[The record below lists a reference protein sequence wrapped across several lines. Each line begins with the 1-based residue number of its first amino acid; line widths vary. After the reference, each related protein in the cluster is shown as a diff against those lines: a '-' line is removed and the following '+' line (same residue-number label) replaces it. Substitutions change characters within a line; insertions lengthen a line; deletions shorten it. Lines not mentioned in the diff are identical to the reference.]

1 MPLTA
6 HHQHSHDAAPSLSTI
21 RSDVPGIVWP
31 PLSGGMPASLLA
43 LMHQLEAT
51 QWLTPAQ
58 LAAQQ
63 ARQLAA
69 LIQHATVHS
78 PAFRAR
84 MESASCQAAQLCTA
98 EGLRALPVLER
109 RAVQSQQVPLRC
121 GEVPAAHQPVHETSS
136 SGSTGEPVSV
146 ARTAIN
152 QLFWLAFTLREQL
165 WHQRDFRQTLAVIRA
180 SLPSA
185 QPITQADWGAPVSL
199 YFATGPA
206 HAMLVSTDVKVQ
218 LEWLLRIAPHY
229 LLTYPSNLAALL
241 DECEA
246 RRITLPG
253 LRQIRT
259 IGENISPSLRQ
270 RTQAILRVDIAD
282 TYSSQELGTLAIQ
295 CPVSGHYHTMA
306 EGYIVE
312 VIDEQGQP
320 CAPGEIGRVIVTDL
334 HNFAT
339 PLIRYDTGDYAQAA
353 APCRCG
359 RGLPTLQR
367 IVGRERNMVRVNGS
381 RRWPLF
387 GFDQFLEIAP
397 IVQYQL
403 LQHSADLIEVLLV
416 CRETLSAGQ
425 QDRLSTLIC
434 TSLGHPFRIQF
445 TLFADRIPAPASGKF
460 EEFICL
466 IRP

>member
-1 MPLTA
+1 MPCSA
-6 HHQHSHDAAPSLSTI
+6 NQPHQHDSPPSLCTI

-31 PLSGGMPASLLA
+31 PLSSGMPASLLA
-43 LMHQLEAT
+43 LMHQLEAS
-51 QWLTPAQ
+51 QWLSPAQ

-63 ARQLAA
+63 TRQLAA
-69 LIQHATVHS
+69 LIQHVTVHS
-78 PAFRAR
+78 AVFRAR
-84 MESASCQAAQLCTA
+84 MKDAACQAAQLCTP

-109 RAVQSQQVPLRC
+109 RAVQSQQAPLRC
-121 GEVPAAHQPVHETSS
+121 TEVPAAHQPVHETSS

-152 QLFWLAFTLREQL
+152 QLFWLAFTLREHL
-165 WHQRDFRQTLAVIRA
+165 WHQRDFSQTLAVIRA

-185 QPITQADWGAPVSL
+185 QPITQADWGAPVSM
-199 YFATGPA
+199 YFPTGPA
-206 HAMLVSTDVKVQ
+206 HAMLVSTDVHVQ
-218 LEWLLRIAPHY
+218 LEWLLRIAPQY

-246 RRITLPG
+246 RGITLPG

-270 RTQAILRVDIAD
+270 RTQAILQVGIAD

-312 VIDEQGQP
+312 VIDAQGQP

-353 APCRCG
+353 APCSCG

-367 IVGRERNMVRVNGS
+367 IVGRERNMVLVNGS

-387 GFDQFLEIAP
+387 GFDQFLVIAP

-403 LQHSADLIEVLLV
+403 LQHSAELIEVRLV
-416 CRETLSAGQ
+416 CAETLSATQQ
-425 QDRLSTLIC
+425 QDLANLIC

-445 TLFADRIPAPASGKF
+445 TLFAERIPAPASGKF

-466 IRP
+466 IKP